1 MIANLDL
8 LAAGGVCRVSPQWAE
23 QSDEQ
28 AMQLWDAIIDSI
40 RLRPG
45 AA

>member
-1 MIANLDL
+1 
-8 LAAGGVCRVSPQWAE
+8 
-23 QSDEQ
+23 
-28 AMQLWDAIIDSI
+28 MQLWDAIIDSI

>member
-1 MIANLDL
+1 MNLQAL
-8 LAAGGVCRVSPQWAE
+8 EQSVVTLRTPYQPAF

-28 AMQLWDAIIDSI
+28 AIQLWDAIINSI